1 MVYPIVNKKL
11 GYSYREDMTIF
22 RLWSPLRDNIYL
34 LVYENGET
42 IDRRSFLMEKG
53 EDGVHEVK
61 IHEDLKNYYYTYLI
75 DGNLE
80 VTDPYSLGSSLNSNR
95 SAIIDLEETNPW
107 GWTRHPIPRN
117 GHNTNAIIYE
127 THIKDFT
134 YDTTSGAENKGKFL
148 GLVEKNTTYNEIP
161 TGLSHLKDL
170 GVTHVH
176 LLPIYDFLTVK
187 EEKEY
192 FHIDENYNW
201 GYDPELYNVV
211 EGSYATKPE
220 DPINRIRELKEM
232 IMALHEEGIK
242 VIIDVVYNHTYRSMD
257 SNFNVIMPGYYHR
270 MDHRGHF
277 SDGAGCGNEIA
288 SEKAMVRQFILESV
302 LYWVEEFKIDGLRF
316 DLMALTDKET
326 IKEIVTTLREIRP
339 DILIYGEPWAGGQT
353 TLPHNRMTLKGSQS
367 QLGIA
372 FFNDDFRDAIKG
384 DNNGVEK
391 GFCQGNMEY
400 KKDTQTGI
408 AGSIYYDDSRIGF
421 TNSPIETI
429 NYINAHDDLIIYD
442 KMVTTFPHLDE
453 VGITRLNKFAF
464 SILFTAQGIPFFHGG
479 NEFLRTKMIITNTY
493 NQPSS
498 INNIDWALKE
508 EHLDYYNYFKDLI
521 KLRKTYSAF
530 RISDAESVKNRL
542 KFISYDN
549 EEVSIAYTLSM
560 EEEDKFLLVV
570 HNANYHSTF
579 ISAAKLVEHLHCN
592 YNSERA
598 KLVIMAVLDLNGLVP
613 KKDRNGEF
621 YPHGVEVPHFS
632 TAVFE
637 LTLKRF
643 PI

>member
-1 MVYPIVNKKL
+1 MDYPITNKKL
-11 GYSYREDMTIF
+11 GYSYTKDMTIF

-34 LVYENGET
+34 LLYENGET
-42 IDRRSFLMEKG
+42 INRRSFLMEKE
-53 EDGVHEVK
+53 EDGVHKVIIK
-61 IHEDLKNYYYTYLI
+61 EDLKNYYYTYLI

-95 SAIIDLEETNPW
+95 SAIIDMDETNPW
-107 GWTRHPIPRN
+107 GWERHPIPRN

-134 YDTTSGAENKGKFL
+134 YDNTSGAENRGKFL
-148 GLVEKNTTYNEIP
+148 GFAEKNTKYNEIP
-161 TGLSHLKDL
+161 TGLAHLKDL
-170 GVTHVH
+170 GITHVH
-176 LLPIYDFLTVK
+176 LLPICDFISVK

-192 FHIDENYNW
+192 FNVDENYNW

-220 DPINRIRELKEM
+220 DPVIRIKELKEM
-232 IMALHEEGIK
+232 IMSLHEEGLK
-242 VIIDVVYNHTYRSMD
+242 VIIDVVYNHTYRSVH
-257 SNFNVIMPGYYHR
+257 SNFNVIMPGYYYR
-270 MDHRGHF
+270 FDHKGHF
-277 SDGAGCGNEIA
+277 SDGTGVGNEIA
-288 SEKAMVRQFILESV
+288 SEKSMVRKFILESV

-316 DLMALTDKET
+316 DLMALIDKET
-326 IKEIVTTLREIRP
+326 VKQIVDNVREIRP

-353 TLPHNRMTLKGSQS
+353 PLAHNKMTLKGSQS

-372 FFNDDFRDAIKG
+372 FFNDDFRDAVKG
-384 DNNGVEK
+384 DNNGVER
-391 GFCQGNMEY
+391 GFCQGNMDY
-400 KKDTQTGI
+400 KLGTETGI
-408 AGSIYYDDSRIGF
+408 AGSIYYDDSHIGF
-421 TNSPIETI
+421 TSSPIETI

-442 KMVTTFPHLDE
+442 KMVATFPHLDE
-453 VGITRLNKFAF
+453 VGIIRLNKLAF

-479 NEFLRTKMIITNTY
+479 NEFLRSKLMITNTY

-498 INNIDWALKE
+498 INNIDWSLKE
-508 EHLDYYNYFKDLI
+508 KHWEFYDYFRDLI
-521 KLRKTYSAF
+521 KLRKSYAAF
-530 RISDAESVKNRL
+530 RLADAESIRKRL
-542 KFISYDN
+542 KFLWYACHGVCIS
-549 EEVSIAYTLSM
+549 YTLSL

-570 HNANYHSTF
+570 HNANYQSTF
-579 ISAAKLVEHLHCN
+579 ISTAIILEHLHFN

-598 KLVIMAVLDLNGLVP
+598 KLVIMPVLDFNGLVP

-637 LTLKRF
+637 LILKRF
-643 PI
+643 P